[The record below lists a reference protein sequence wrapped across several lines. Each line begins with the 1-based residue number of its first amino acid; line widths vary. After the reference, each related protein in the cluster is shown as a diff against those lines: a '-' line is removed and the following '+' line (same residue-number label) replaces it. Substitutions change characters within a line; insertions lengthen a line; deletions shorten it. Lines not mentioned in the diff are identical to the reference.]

1 MTPFQT
7 IAIVGLGCTGLAVL
21 ISCFPRFRRPS
32 LASRLHPYLGAL
44 GPGRSRLLGG
54 DEGLSFEGVAGVF
67 RPLLE
72 DFAGRL
78 HRLLPEGSD
87 LPTRLTNAGFE
98 MSPSAFRAQQVTWAL
113 ITFVSVLTLG
123 LAALSSGRPLS
134 PVMLLASAAVFA
146 AGAVLM
152 IERRLDRAIAARRER
167 MLAEFPTV
175 ADLTCLAAT
184 VGESVRGALDLV
196 TSLGDGP
203 LISELRAVIRAT
215 RTGESFAD
223 ALGACSRRV
232 GLPPFD
238 RFVEAILT
246 AQERGVPMADA
257 LRALAFDVREGQRR
271 EVIEEAGKKQIA
283 MLMPVI
289 GLILPVALIF
299 AFFPGLVA
307 IRVLVQ

>member
-1 MTPFQT
+1 MECSVRCLRILQGGST
-7 IAIVGLGCTGLAVL
+7 V
-21 ISCFPRFRRPS
+21 SCLKGQIFRRR
-32 LASRLHPYLGAL
+32 LA
-44 GPGRSRLLGG
+44 
-54 DEGLSFEGVAGVF
+54 
-67 RPLLE
+67 
-72 DFAGRL
+72 
-78 HRLLPEGSD
+78 
-87 LPTRLTNAGFE
+87 NAG
-98 MSPSAFRAQQVTWAL
+98 MHTSPTAFRAQQVTWGL

-123 LAALSSGRPLS
+123 LVAMSGGRALSPAMLLVSAALF
-134 PVMLLASAAVFA
+134 AV
-146 AGAVLM
+146 GAVLLV
-152 IERRLDRAIAARRER
+152 ERRLDRAIEARRDR

-175 ADLTCLAAT
+175 ADLICLAAT
-184 VGESVRGALDLV
+184 AGESVRGALDLV

-203 LISELRAVIRAT
+203 LIAELRAVIRAT
-215 RTGESFAD
+215 RTGESLAD

-246 AQERGVPMADA
+246 AQERGVPLADA
-257 LRALAFDVREGQRR
+257 LRALAFEAREGQKR
-271 EVIEEAGKKQIA
+271 EVIEEAGKKQIT